1 MISKFQILTT
11 RMVPNENIVKAIV
24 LPRDKQLWPELRQ
37 NVINFR
43 IDPTDPVLPHRGI
56 VYVAFFGNYF
66 GTGNDN
72 TLTVSMWRQ
81 F

>member
-56 VYVAFFGNYF
+56 VYVAFFGSYV

-72 TLTVSMWRQ
+72 AVKVSMWRQ